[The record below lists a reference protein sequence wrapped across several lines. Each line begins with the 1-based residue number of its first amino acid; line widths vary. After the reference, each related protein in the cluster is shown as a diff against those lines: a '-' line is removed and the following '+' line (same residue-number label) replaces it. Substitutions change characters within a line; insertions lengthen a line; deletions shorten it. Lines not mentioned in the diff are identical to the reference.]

1 MNENKGP
8 MDVRAMLSTGGDRGK
23 MAVIMAGTVLALFLM
38 LGIGYYFS
46 GIGGGGDEVSVT
58 EVSDEFMRL
67 LIKGDISSA
76 GKYCA
81 KDVLKDVGDEYT
93 GATYEIKD
101 VHGAPRS
108 ASVDITVS
116 SLKGRKDIRLTFVL
130 DDGDWL
136 IRSLGQLDEEQDDQP
151 LK

>member
-1 MNENKGP
+1 MSENKGP
-8 MDVRAMLSTGGDRGK
+8 MDVRAMLSTGGDPGK

-46 GIGGGGDEVSVT
+46 GIGGGGDEASIT
-58 EVSDEFMRL
+58 EVSEEFMRL

-76 GKYCA
+76 EKYCA

-93 GATYEIKD
+93 GAAYEIKD